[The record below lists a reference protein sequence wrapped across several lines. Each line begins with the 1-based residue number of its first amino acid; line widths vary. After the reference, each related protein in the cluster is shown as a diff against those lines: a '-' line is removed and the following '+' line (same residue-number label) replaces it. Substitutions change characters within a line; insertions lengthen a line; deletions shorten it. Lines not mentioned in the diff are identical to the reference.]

1 MTLRPAQTMIIT
13 RLARATWQTLIS
25 KINIYLTS
33 NKTESQT
40 GHWNYKD
47 LSITTGPNGLQ
58 AYRAPFSLLF
68 QTSADAQPDND
79 VTLLKTVLPE
89 DPDF

>member
-1 MTLRPAQTMIIT
+1 MANPHL
-13 RLARATWQTLIS
+13 

-33 NKTESQT
+33 NKTKSQT
-40 GHWNYKD
+40 GHWDSKD
-47 LSITTGPNGLQ
+47 LSITTGPNGLR

-68 QTSADAQPDND
+68 QTFADAQPDND
-79 VTLLKTVLPE
+79 VTLPKTVLPE